1 MLINNILCCE
11 TLHKFIRT
19 SYCKV
24 RGDVGYNKSDIT
36 RFMIGINS
44 MGKRIGNRYEIQDGD
59 NNILGVGGMGTVY
72 RGIDTITNDPV
83 AIKELKLEVLH
94 GSPEILERFERE
106 ADALRILNHPN
117 IVKVLASIAEDDRH
131 YIIMEYVTGGSLRDL
146 IQASGHLSIERV
158 LEFSLDL
165 ADALTRAHRL
175 KIIHRDIKP
184 ANVMIAEDGTPRLT
198 DFGVARID
206 QKTRMTETGMVV
218 GTLSYL
224 SPESLDGSK
233 PDERQDIWA
242 FGIMLYEML
251 TGTRPFDGDTASAV
265 ITGIL
270 TKPVPDIMELRS
282 DIPKGLIRLIQ
293 AMLQK
298 DPNERIN
305 SVRKVG
311 TEIENIIRGVDSDE
325 YDLDSD
331 LVHAVI
337 DADKSRFESES
348 DEDIT
353 PISPLT
359 SAMPAT
365 KYGIPQHTG
374 VKVMQDESGNDVFLM
389 PAGVAKKGRRVFMLM
404 FVAIIVMG
412 IALFAILRG
421 GDDDTNDIFASVA
434 TQWTENIPT
443 VTDSE
448 YLVLLMAQPELA
460 ENKNLKDA
468 YVDVVETLQ
477 LDIPFSNV
485 KAFPVD
491 TTADTLLDA
500 TQLLRKTSADIL
512 VWAEL
517 EEDQI
522 DYWILAGNPKAT
534 NTQFDAETLTQL
546 TTVEVIITED
556 GQTIT
561 PYILGALS
569 ILHTTNGDIFESMRT
584 LAILEEINDQPATLE
599 SLGTSQHFFSFFN
612 LFLNDTNASI
622 DAITQAIEL
631 DGGNP
636 IWYVMRAMAHMRLG
650 EGEQAIRDAKTAER
664 IGPDG
669 WSFPLVIQGASAD
682 IYGSQIDLLNT
693 ALDYQDD
700 WFIYYLRS
708 TFKYAT
714 NDLDGAWDDV
724 EASIDNNPQANA
736 PYVTGFLIA
745 MRDGRIEDAG
755 EMMAKMVKDKPDP
768 ALGNRV
774 LKALFG
780 DNTVD
785 ILMSGMLYEG
795 YGNIVLGQYESVTAF
810 EPQLQELLFEF
821 RELLTSLDTESLQ
834 DTQRYFAGDV
844 FSMMGTA
851 YCALGEYDDAM
862 KWLTQGIQV
871 DPTSAMLRYI
881 RTAVTSELGMEDL
894 VQEDVAVIAGLSDEM
909 NDLIRAGENDEIHCD
924 DFFDYFVALGN
935 S

>member
-1 MLINNILCCE
+1 
-11 TLHKFIRT
+11 
-19 SYCKV
+19 
-24 RGDVGYNKSDIT
+24 
-36 RFMIGINS
+36 

-72 RGIDTITNDPV
+72 NGIDTVTNDPV

-106 ADALRILNHPN
+106 ADALRVLNHPN
-117 IVKVLASIAEDDRH
+117 IVKVLASIAEDDHH
-131 YIIMEYVTGGSLRDL
+131 YIVMEYVTGGSLRDL
-146 IQASGHLSIERV
+146 IQSSGSLSIERV

-224 SPESLDGSK
+224 SPEALDGSK

-270 TKPVPDIMELRS
+270 TKPVPDLIELRS
-282 DIPKGLIRLIQ
+282 DIPKGLIRLIH

-359 SAMPAT
+359 SAVPAT

-374 VKVMQDESGNDVFLM
+374 VKVMQDESGNDMLVL
-389 PAGVAKKGRRVFMLM
+389 PANIAIKGRKVFTLM

-421 GDDDTNDIFASVA
+421 GNNDTSDISASTA
-434 TQWTENIPT
+434 TQWKDSIPS
-443 VTDSE
+443 VEEKE
-448 YLVLLMAQPELA
+448 YLVLLMTQSQVRDDPTYNAQLT
-460 ENKNLKDA
+460 DA
-468 YVDVVETLQ
+468 YVDVVETFQ
-477 LDIPFSNV
+477 LNIPFSNV
-485 KAFPVD
+485 KAYPVEV
-491 TTADTLLDA
+491 TANTLLEA
-500 TQLLRKTSADIL
+500 TNLFRETSADVL

-517 EEDQI
+517 DNEQI
-522 DYWILAGNPKAT
+522 DYWMLTGNPQT
-534 NTQFDAETLTQL
+534 TRDQFDADTLTQL

-556 GQTIT
+556 GQTIA
-561 PYILGALS
+561 PYILGVLS

-584 LAILEEINDQPATLE
+584 LAILEEITELPATLE
-599 SLGTSQHFFSFFN
+599 SQGTSQHFFNFFN
-612 LFLNDTNASI
+612 LFLGDTPASI
-622 DAITQAIEL
+622 EAITQAIEL

-650 EGEQAIRDAKTAER
+650 EGDQAIRDAKTAER
-664 IGPDG
+664 IGPEG
-669 WSFPLVIQGASAD
+669 WSFPLVVQGASAKV
-682 IYGSQIDLLNT
+682 YGSQIDLLNT

-714 NDLDGAWDDV
+714 NDLDGAWEDV
-724 EASIDNNPQANA
+724 QASIDNNPQANA
-736 PYVTGFLIA
+736 PYVSGFLIA

-755 EMMAKMVKDKPDP
+755 DMMAQMVKDKPDP

-780 DNTVD
+780 ENTVE
-785 ILMSGMLYEG
+785 ILMSGLLYQG

-810 EPQLQELLFEF
+810 APQLQELVSEF
-821 RELLTSLDTESLQ
+821 RNSLSAIDTKSER
-834 DTQRYFAGDV
+834 DTQRYFGGDV

-851 YCALGEYDDAM
+851 YCALGEYEEAM
-862 KWLTQGIQV
+862 TWLTQGIQV

-894 VQEDVAVIAGLSDEM
+894 VQEDVAVIIGLSDEM
-909 NDLIRAGENDEIHCD
+909 DELIRAGENDEIHCD
-924 DFFDYFVALGN
+924 DFFDYFVNLGN